1 MKYFRSFLAGLIGSI
16 ALLAFY
22 FITMR
27 LLAGT
32 WDAAWS
38 QFEKL
43 WYYMIPL
50 SAGFGVQ
57 VGLYTMLRTR
67 VKNAGSQRVMMAS
80 TTTST
85 VGMIACC
92 AHHITDVLPIL
103 GLSAISLFLVK
114 FQAPILFLG
123 IVFNLFGIIH
133 LMGKVEKLQQP
144 TKN

>member
-16 ALLAFY
+16 TLLTFY

-50 SAGFGVQ
+50 SAGLGVQ
-57 VGLYTMLRTR
+57 VGFYTMLRTK
-67 VKNAGSQRVMMAS
+67 VKNAGSQRVMMVN

-133 LMGKVEKLQQP
+133 LIDKLRNYSNP
-144 TKN
+144 